1 MAQTTSELW
10 KTLWR
15 MPNTERE
22 YQFDI
27 NGKIYGPEHEVEH
40 TYSSGLYEDFGIGNA
55 ATASLTLGVFAPDIP
70 RGATIKR
77 YMRLRN
83 GDQVSEWLPKGTFFP
98 NRRIEDDGYW
108 TIEAFDPMRKAEVVW
123 EPDQSLSFPMT
134 MPDAV
139 KEIARIMDVPI
150 DSRTVLDPSYPID
163 YPANE
168 YTLRDELCFIAAAHG
183 GNWIITDAGALWLVP
198 TIAANINKFNI
209 GLDITSFDLS
219 GKYEAISRVTLLV
232 DDENALTAGNDTGGR
247 ELVASCPH
255 ATQSMVN
262 AILAK
267 VKGYQYIPYNAGAA
281 NLDPA
286 AELGD
291 GVIVSGTDS
300 IIARI
305 EDDGEG
311 YPNISAPGK
320 AELEDEYPTESPF
333 KKEFNRKIA
342 QTNSR
347 ITKTAEQIRLEVKN
361 EVDGLSSS
369 FSVTLNEIKG
379 EITGVNG
386 ELSTVKQTVSGF
398 DVRIQSAQDKASQA
412 IQTANGFELKIN
424 NAEKNA
430 KAALDAVNGLK
441 IEVSNGTESST
452 LKLMAGSTALSSK
465 EIKFTGMVTFAGL
478 SNGTTTID
486 GACIKTGKI
495 SADRIDVSTLK
506 VNKIYT
512 SGYEKVA
519 VQTVGTRA
527 LYLGGDGSYSFGDIY
542 LYAGTKVYFTKY
554 RDFNSG
560 LEINLSSYEIKSSY
574 SMWKLGTTIYPFNEV
589 HCSKLYVDGKQVVA
603 QSGDKDVTQLKNS
616 IYTAS
621 LTSSGYFTPSSTQMS
636 LGQSSSYWANAYIK
650 QLYLSSTCYIT
661 AGGSDSITVGTK
673 TISATPKISTLYSGS
688 YYVQLSSTAL
698 LPGST
703 SYNLGNTSKY
713 WNYVYARIL
722 RLYYNNYSYID
733 LSCNSSKKLCVNNTA
748 IH

>member
-1 MAQTTSELW
+1 
-10 KTLWR
+10 
-15 MPNTERE
+15 MPYE
-22 YQFDI
+22 YQVDIGGVVYGMNALQAGTLETPLFDRL
-27 NGKIYGPEHEVEH
+27 
-40 TYSSGLYEDFGIGNA
+40 SIGNA
-55 ATASLTLGVFAPDIP
+55 CSAELTIPFWLSGAVPRMARITPYCKKTTETSWEKLGEFWIDT
-70 RGATIKR
+70 R
-77 YMRLRN
+77 
-83 GDQVSEWLPKGTFFP
+83 SEEGGVMSIVAYDAMLKG
-98 NRRIEDDGYW
+98 
-108 TIEAFDPMRKAEVVW
+108 EVIW
-123 EPDQSLSFPMT
+123 EPRQSLVFPLSMS
-134 MPDAV
+134 DAV
-139 KEIARIMDVPI
+139 NEIARLMGVKV
-150 DSRTVLDPSYPID
+150 DSRTKINSGTDYVVD
-163 YPANE
+163 YPAND
-168 YTLRDELCFIAAAHG
+168 YTLRDVLRFIAAAHG
-183 GNWIITDAGALWLVP
+183 GNWVITRKGELRLVP
-198 TIAANINKFNI
+198 LFPASVDHRVGKNVSQFST
-209 GLDITSFDLS
+209 FDAS
-219 GKYEAISRVTLLV
+219 GPISGIRLLV
-232 DDENALTAGNDTGGR
+232 DNENSVFAGSEAGYVLSAD
-247 ELVASCPH
+247 CPY
-255 ATQSMVN
+255 ATQTIADDVLALVVGKVYKGYRAEK
-262 AILAK
+262 AILT
-267 VKGYQYIPYNAGAA
+267 P
-281 NLDPA
+281 L

-291 GVIVSGTDS
+291 G
-300 IIARI
+300 I
-305 EDDGEG
+305 EVNGLNSMLAYRNVTFGPAHMSD
-311 YPNISAPGK
+311 ISAPG
-320 AELEDEYPTESPF
+320 ENVIDHEYPYLSTT
-333 KKEFNRKIA
+333 KKLEYKLA
-342 QTNSR
+342 STNSR

-386 ELSTVKQTVSGF
+386 ELSTVKQTVSRF

-441 IEVSNGTESST
+441 IEVSNGAESST

-519 VQTVGTRA
+519 VQTVGTRT
-527 LYLGGDGSYSFGDIY
+527 LYLGGDGSYSFADVY
-542 LYAGTKVYFTKY
+542 LYAGTKVYFTNY
-554 RDFNSG
+554 RDFDSG

-574 SMWKLGTTIYPFNEV
+574 SMWKLGSSVYPFNEV

-688 YYVQLSSTAL
+688 YYVQLSTTAL